1 VYRPADRIAYVMGE
15 MKKAASGRVIG
26 GAESAEMYGLTV
38 PPYMRYAEVDDR
50 TARLIKLAYELAEM
64 EQTLAQGKMA
74 ASNFDR
80 PIRTNGY
87 KVVEVAPVCRDGVW
101 HAMAAEKIA
110 LSYRS
115 WANFRPAMATPGVL
129 TKAASAPDATDR
141 LPGVFGRLVA
151 DGDNLE
157 RMLAD
162 RSCDPSRAIASERER
177 AWAAKIASDLSISRR
192 HIGERGV
199 REILQDTSRPGLRP
213 LTKSASDGAETLARQ
228 YAVYQ
233 LYFLDELRNDPDQPL
248 YRELIV
254 KQNGLA

>member
-1 VYRPADRIAYVMGE
+1 
-15 MKKAASGRVIG
+15 
-26 GAESAEMYGLTV
+26 
-38 PPYMRYAEVDDR
+38 
-50 TARLIKLAYELAEM
+50 
-64 EQTLAQGKMA
+64 
-74 ASNFDR
+74 
-80 PIRTNGY
+80 
-87 KVVEVAPVCRDGVW
+87 
-101 HAMAAEKIA
+101 
-110 LSYRS
+110 
-115 WANFRPAMATPGVL
+115 
-129 TKAASAPDATDR
+129 
-141 LPGVFGRLVA
+141 VFGRLVA